1 MVPVPSLTEVQ
12 RIPSGRELR
21 LRDAPAVG
29 SLRDYNSV
37 IMGWNLCENPGSCP
51 VIKYL
56 KMP

>member
-1 MVPVPSLTEVQ
+1 MVPVLSLTEVY

-21 LRDAPAVG
+21 LRDTPAVG
-29 SLRDYNSV
+29 PLREYNIV
-37 IMGWNLCENPGSCP
+37 IMGWNLCENPGCCP